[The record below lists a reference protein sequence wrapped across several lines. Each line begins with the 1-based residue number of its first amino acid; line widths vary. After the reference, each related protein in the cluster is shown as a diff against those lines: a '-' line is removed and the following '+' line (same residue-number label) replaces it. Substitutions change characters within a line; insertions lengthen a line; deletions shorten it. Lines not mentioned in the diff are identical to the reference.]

1 MKKRKRKMVKDT
13 LVPVQL
19 ASNFYQTTK
28 HANQFIHV
36 RGKPKAVA
44 PISVTSA
51 MEMVFVVLVQLASTL
66 KRITKLAKNFI
77 HAISSTAD
85 VNIHVQGKERKP
97 FANARRVTNS
107 TQIPRHVRRF
117 ILATKKIM
125 LAVLTN
131 V

>member
-44 PISVTSA
+44 PIPATP

-85 VNIHVQGKERKP
+85 VNILVQGKERKP
-97 FANARRVTNS
+97 FANARRVTNL
-107 TQIPRHVRRF
+107 TQIPRHVKRF
-117 ILATKKIM
+117 ILAIKKIM